1 MMTVQ
6 LLSVDCEELKMG
18 ITELFVLAI
27 GLSMDAFAVSICKG
41 LSLGKI
47 SWKHMCIAGAW
58 FGGFQALMP
67 FIGWMLGSQFADRIQ
82 QYDHWIAFI
91 LLVLIGGNM
100 IREALS
106 GDEEDAA
113 QAETDLRLDHKK
125 LFLMAIATSIDALA
139 IGVTFAFLET
149 AILPAIGII
158 GCTTFCISVAGVA
171 VGCWFGARY
180 KKRAEIT
187 GGAILVLL
195 GVRILLEHLGILA
208 F

>member
-1 MMTVQ
+1 MTF
-6 LLSVDCEELKMG
+6 
-18 ITELFVLAI
+18 IELFLIGV
-27 GLSMDAFAVSICKG
+27 GLSMDAFAAAICQG
-41 LSLGKI
+41 LFMTRIKWGHALTVGLY
-47 SWKHMCIAGAW
+47 

-67 FIGWMLGSQFADRIQ
+67 FIGWMLGFQFADRIQ

-195 GVRILLEHLGILA
+195 GIKILLEHLGILA

>member
-1 MMTVQ
+1 MTF
-6 LLSVDCEELKMG
+6 
-18 ITELFVLAI
+18 IELFLIGV
-27 GLSMDAFAVSICKG
+27 GLSMDAFAAAICQG
-41 LSLGKI
+41 LSMTRIKWGHALTVGLY
-47 SWKHMCIAGAW
+47 

-67 FIGWMLGSQFADRIQ
+67 FTGWMLGSQFADRIQ
-82 QYDHWIAFI
+82 QYDHWVAFI

-195 GVRILLEHLGILA
+195 GIKILLEHLGILA

>member
-1 MMTVQ
+1 M
-6 LLSVDCEELKMG
+6 SF
-18 ITELFVLAI
+18 IELFLIGV
-27 GLSMDAFAVSICKG
+27 GLSMDAFAAAICQG
-41 LSLGKI
+41 LSMTRIKWGHALTVGLY
-47 SWKHMCIAGAW
+47 

-91 LLVLIGGNM
+91 LLVLIGGTM

-195 GVRILLEHLGILA
+195 GIKILLEHLGILA

>member
-1 MMTVQ
+1 MGFIE
-6 LLSVDCEELKMG
+6 LLLIGV
-18 ITELFVLAI
+18 
-27 GLSMDAFAVSICKG
+27 GLSMDAFAVSICQG
-41 LSLGKI
+41 LSMTKI
-47 SWKHMCIAGAW
+47 KWGHALTVGLY

-67 FIGWMLGSQFADRIQ
+67 FTGWMLGSQFAGCIQ
-82 QYDHWIAFI
+82 QYDHWVAFV

-106 GDEEDAA
+106 GEEDEAEDAA
-113 QAETDLRLDHKK
+113 IGAGLDHKK
-125 LFLMAIATSIDALA
+125 LFLMAIATRIDALA
-139 IGVTFAFLET
+139 VGVTFAFLDT

-158 GCTTFCISVAGVA
+158 GTTTFFISVAGVA

-187 GGAILVLL
+187 GGVILVLL
-195 GVRILLEHLGILA
+195 GVKILLEHLGVIG

>member
-1 MMTVQ
+1 MGFIE
-6 LLSVDCEELKMG
+6 LLLIGV
-18 ITELFVLAI
+18 
-27 GLSMDAFAVSICKG
+27 GLSMDAFAVSICQGISMTKIKWGHALTVG
-41 LSLGKI
+41 LY
-47 SWKHMCIAGAW
+47 

-67 FIGWMLGSQFADRIQ
+67 FTGWMLGSQFAGRIQ
-82 QYDHWIAFI
+82 QYDHWVAFV

-106 GDEEDAA
+106 GEEDEAEDAA
-113 QAETDLRLDHKK
+113 VGAGLDHKK

-139 IGVTFAFLET
+139 VGVTFAFLDT

-158 GCTTFCISVAGVA
+158 GTTTFFISVAGVA

-187 GGAILVLL
+187 GGVILVLL
-195 GVRILLEHLGILA
+195 GVKILLEHLGVIG

>member
-1 MMTVQ
+1 
-6 LLSVDCEELKMG
+6 MG
-18 ITELFVLAI
+18 FIELFLIGV
-27 GLSMDAFAVSICKG
+27 GLSMDAFAVSICQG
-41 LSLGKI
+41 LSMTKI
-47 SWKHMCIAGAW
+47 KWGHALTVGLY

-67 FIGWMLGSQFADRIQ
+67 FTGWMLGSQFAGRIQ
-82 QYDHWIAFI
+82 QYDHWVAFV

-106 GDEEDAA
+106 GEEDEAEDAA
-113 QAETDLRLDHKK
+113 VGAGLDHKK

-139 IGVTFAFLET
+139 VGVTFAFLDI

-158 GCTTFCISVAGVA
+158 GTTTFFISVAGVA

-187 GGAILVLL
+187 GGVILVLL
-195 GVRILLEHLGILA
+195 GVKILLEHLGVIG

>member
-1 MMTVQ
+1 
-6 LLSVDCEELKMG
+6 MG
-18 ITELFVLAI
+18 FIELFLIGV
-27 GLSMDAFAVSICKG
+27 GLSMDAFAVSICQG
-41 LSLGKI
+41 LSMTKI
-47 SWKHMCIAGAW
+47 KWGHALTVGLY

-67 FIGWMLGSQFADRIQ
+67 FTGWMLGSQFAGCIQ
-82 QYDHWIAFI
+82 QYDHWVAFV

-106 GDEEDAA
+106 GEEDEAEDAA
-113 QAETDLRLDHKK
+113 IGAGLDHKK

-139 IGVTFAFLET
+139 VGVTFAFLDT

-158 GCTTFCISVAGVA
+158 GTTTFFISVAGVA

-187 GGAILVLL
+187 GGVILVLL
-195 GVRILLEHLGILA
+195 GVKILLEHLGVIG

>member
-1 MMTVQ
+1 MTF
-6 LLSVDCEELKMG
+6 
-18 ITELFVLAI
+18 IELFLIGV
-27 GLSMDAFAVSICKG
+27 GLSMDAFAAAICQG
-41 LSLGKI
+41 LSMTRIKWGHALTVGLY
-47 SWKHMCIAGAW
+47 

-91 LLVLIGGNM
+91 LLVLIGSNM

-195 GVRILLEHLGILA
+195 GIKILLEHLGILA

>member
-1 MMTVQ
+1 MRF
-6 LLSVDCEELKMG
+6 
-18 ITELFVLAI
+18 IELFLIGV
-27 GLSMDAFAVSICKG
+27 GLSMDAFAAAICQG
-41 LSLGKI
+41 LFMTRIKWGHALTVGLY
-47 SWKHMCIAGAW
+47 

-180 KKRAEIT
+180 KQRAEIT

-195 GVRILLEHLGILA
+195 GIKILLEHLGILA

>member
-1 MMTVQ
+1 M
-6 LLSVDCEELKMG
+6 SF
-18 ITELFVLAI
+18 IELFLIGV
-27 GLSMDAFAVSICKG
+27 GLSMDAFAAAICQG
-41 LSLGKI
+41 LFMTRIKWGHALTVGLY
-47 SWKHMCIAGAW
+47 

-187 GGAILVLL
+187 GGVILVLL

>member
-1 MMTVQ
+1 
-6 LLSVDCEELKMG
+6 
-18 ITELFVLAI
+18 
-27 GLSMDAFAVSICKG
+27 MDAFAVAICQG
-41 LSLGKI
+41 LSMTKI
-47 SWKHMCIAGAW
+47 KWGHALTVGLY

-67 FIGWMLGSQFADRIQ
+67 FTGWMLGSQFAGRIQ
-82 QYDHWIAFI
+82 QYDHWVAFV

-106 GDEEDAA
+106 GGEDEAEDAA
-113 QAETDLRLDHKK
+113 IGAGLDHKK

-139 IGVTFAFLET
+139 VGVTFAFLDT

-158 GCTTFCISVAGVA
+158 GTTTFFISVAGVA

-187 GGAILVLL
+187 GGVILVLL
-195 GVRILLEHLGILA
+195 GVKILLEHLGVIG

>member
-1 MMTVQ
+1 MTF
-6 LLSVDCEELKMG
+6 
-18 ITELFVLAI
+18 IELFLIGV
-27 GLSMDAFAVSICKG
+27 GLSMDAFAAAICQG
-41 LSLGKI
+41 LSMTRIKWGHALTVGLY
-47 SWKHMCIAGAW
+47 

>member
-1 MMTVQ
+1 MTF
-6 LLSVDCEELKMG
+6 
-18 ITELFVLAI
+18 IELFLIGV
-27 GLSMDAFAVSICKG
+27 GLSMDAFAAAICQG
-41 LSLGKI
+41 LSMTRIKWGHALTVGLY
-47 SWKHMCIAGAW
+47 

-106 GDEEDAA
+106 GDEEDTA

-195 GVRILLEHLGILA
+195 GIKILLDHLGILA

>member
-1 MMTVQ
+1 M
-6 LLSVDCEELKMG
+6 SF
-18 ITELFVLAI
+18 IELFLIGV
-27 GLSMDAFAVSICKG
+27 GLSMDAFAAAICQG
-41 LSLGKI
+41 LSMTRIKWGHALTVGLY
-47 SWKHMCIAGAW
+47 

-171 VGCWFGARY
+171 VGCWFCARY

-195 GVRILLEHLGILA
+195 GIKILLEHLGILA